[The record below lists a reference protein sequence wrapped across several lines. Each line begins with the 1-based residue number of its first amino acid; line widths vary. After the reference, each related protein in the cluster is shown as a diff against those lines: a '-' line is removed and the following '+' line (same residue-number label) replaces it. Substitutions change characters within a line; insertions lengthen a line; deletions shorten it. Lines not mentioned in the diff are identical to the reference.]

1 MTEWKW
7 QRMIKLTNINKK
19 YVNGKLEVPVLHDI
33 NLEIADG
40 EFVAIMGPS
49 GSGKSTLMNIIGFLD
64 SPTSGMYELN
74 GEQINTFR
82 ENKLAG
88 LRNENIG
95 FVFQQFFL
103 LPRQNALKNVATPLI
118 YANKSRKDREEKAEV
133 MLERVGLADRAHHL
147 PNELSGG
154 QKQRVCIARALVN
167 EPEIILADEPTGALD
182 TKTGQQIMELFKQ
195 LNEEGKTVIVVT
207 HEEEVAAYADRIIF
221 LRDGE
226 IVEDRRDSA

>member
-7 QRMIKLTNINKK
+7 HRMIKLTSISKK
-19 YVNGKLEVPVLHDI
+19 YVNGKMKVPVLHDI
-33 NLEIADG
+33 DLEIADG

-64 SPTSGMYELN
+64 SPTSGIYELN
-74 GEQINTFR
+74 DKQIDTFQ
-82 ENKLAG
+82 ENKLAE
-88 LRNENIG
+88 LRNRNIG

-118 YANKSRKDREEKAEV
+118 YANKSRKEREAKAEV
-133 MLERVGLADRAHHL
+133 MLKRVGLADRAHHL

-195 LNEEGKTVIVVT
+195 LNAEGKTVIVVT

-221 LRDGE
+221 LRDGR

>member
-1 MTEWKW
+1 
-7 QRMIKLTNINKK
+7 MIKLTSISKK
-19 YVNGKLEVPVLHDI
+19 YVNGKMKVPVLHDI
-33 NLEIADG
+33 DLEIADG

-64 SPTSGMYELN
+64 SPTSGIYELN
-74 GEQINTFR
+74 DEQIDTFQ
-82 ENKLAG
+82 ENKLAE
-88 LRNENIG
+88 LRNRNIG

-118 YANKSRKDREEKAEV
+118 YANKSRKEREAKAEV
-133 MLERVGLADRAHHL
+133 MLKRVGLADRAHHL

-195 LNEEGKTVIVVT
+195 LNAEGKTVIVVT

-221 LRDGE
+221 LRDGR

>member
-1 MTEWKW
+1 
-7 QRMIKLTNINKK
+7 
-19 YVNGKLEVPVLHDI
+19 
-33 NLEIADG
+33 

-64 SPTSGMYELN
+64 SPTSGLYEFN
-74 GEQINTFR
+74 DEKIETFR
-82 ENKLAG
+82 ENKLAD
-88 LRNENIG
+88 LRNRNIG

-118 YANKSRKDREEKAEV
+118 YANESRKERDVKAEE
-133 MLERVGLADRAHHL
+133 MLERVGLSDRAKHL

-167 EPEIILADEPTGALD
+167 EPEIILADEPNGANN

-195 LNEEGKTVIVVT
+195 LNEEGKTIIVIT

-221 LRDGE
+221 IRDGK
-226 IVEDRRDSA
+226 IIEDRRNSA

>member
-7 QRMIKLTNINKK
+7 RPMIKLTNISKE
-19 YVNGKLEVPVLHDI
+19 YVSGKLKVPVLHDI
-33 NLEIADG
+33 DLEIADG

-64 SPTSGMYELN
+64 SPTSGIYELN
-74 GEQINTFR
+74 GEEINAFR
-82 ENKLAG
+82 ENKLAE
-88 LRNENIG
+88 LRNKNIG

-103 LPRQNALKNVATPLI
+103 LPRQNALKNVAIPLI
-118 YANKSRKDREEKAEV
+118 YANQSRKEREAAAEV
-133 MLERVGLADRAHHL
+133 MLDKVGLADRVHHL

-195 LNEEGKTVIVVT
+195 LNAEGKTIIVVT
-207 HEEEVAAYADRIIF
+207 HEEEVAAYANRTIF
-221 LRDGE
+221 LRDGK